1 MPRYQV
7 TLRQD
12 AWLNHLAI
20 VEAHSADAAVDAA
33 RNAWK
38 TGVPSNIK
46 FEEAGFSTSTQ
57 SWSIPKTA
65 NWSMTPSTMVSFQP
79 PASPSRSYARNSLPT
94 RGEKPSALLLKW
106 ARLPPMPPLLP
117 STPSLPISGR
127 RQLPRIPKSSSS
139 SSPWRRNLE
148 ACNPRFRRWH
158 GGNPRP
164 C

>member
-46 FEEAGFSTSTQ
+46 FEEAGFSTFDAILVDPEDCELVDDAIDDGELSAAGFPESVIRAEQLADARGKAIRAAAKVGETAADAA
-57 SWSIPKTA
+57 IAAIDAKLTDLGAPATTA
-65 NWSMTPSTMVSFQP
+65 NPEVVVVIFTV
-79 PASPSRSYARNSLPT
+79 
-94 RGEKPSALLLKW
+94 EKKP
-106 ARLPPMPPLLP
+106 
-117 STPSLPISGR
+117 
-127 RQLPRIPKSSSS
+127 
-139 SSPWRRNLE
+139 
-148 ACNPRFRRWH
+148 
-158 GGNPRP
+158 
-164 C
+164 